1 MRKHQKAGL
10 CRFYLLF
17 WSLPTMKHWSYWFL
31 QGTLPLVAVVPATEW
46 SVGKEKVDTM
56 TENRRIE
63 NPDFEGNPKSPKDI

>member
-1 MRKHQKAGL
+1 
-10 CRFYLLF
+10 
-17 WSLPTMKHWSYWFL
+17 MKRWSYWFL

-46 SVGKEKVDTM
+46 PVGKEKVDTM